1 MLENF
6 LLFWAQL
13 LTVSKKKRGDTV
25 ICKLSRLNTNTG
37 LPLAAV
43 CGKEGGGVW
52 GWRGRGGG
60 GGNTLRPHL
69 SILICTSN
77 KISRCGCLQGGSVF
91 REDYA
96 VILRIIKIKMSMSP
110 SHCVPQNE

>member
-43 CGKEGGGVW
+43 CGKEGGGS
-52 GWRGRGGG
+52 GGG
-60 GGNTLRPHL
+60 GG
-69 SILICTSN
+69 
-77 KISRCGCLQGGSVF
+77 GG
-91 REDYA
+91 
-96 VILRIIKIKMSMSP
+96 KHSP
-110 SHCVPQNE
+110 SSPVHSHLYIKQDKQVWLLAGGICVS

>member
-43 CGKEGGGVW
+43 CGKEGGGS
-52 GWRGRGGG
+52 GGG
-60 GGNTLRPHL
+60 GGGVEVGETL
-69 SILICTSN
+69 
-77 KISRCGCLQGGSVF
+77 SVLTCPF
-91 REDYA
+91 SSVHQTR
-96 VILRIIKIKMSMSP
+96 
-110 SHCVPQNE
+110 